1 MLNAGDSRIP
11 VPTMIEVNERIEV
24 AASPRV
30 VWEILADPRTVV
42 ECVDGAALGDRLED
56 GSYDA
61 TLVVKFGPAKV
72 SFKAK
77 VAVEYDPATMTG
89 SVLARGKEG
98 IGGTRVQS
106 MMKFSVS
113 GQDEP
118 PTAIVPITAEVE
130 ISGKLASLIE
140 TGANLVNKRMV
151 TDFSEKL
158 AARCAASAGAAADK

>member
-113 GQDEP
+113 
-118 PTAIVPITAEVE
+118 TAIVPITAEVE

-140 TGANLVNKRMV
+140 TGANLVTKRMV

-158 AARCAASAGAAADK
+158 AARCAAKPSL